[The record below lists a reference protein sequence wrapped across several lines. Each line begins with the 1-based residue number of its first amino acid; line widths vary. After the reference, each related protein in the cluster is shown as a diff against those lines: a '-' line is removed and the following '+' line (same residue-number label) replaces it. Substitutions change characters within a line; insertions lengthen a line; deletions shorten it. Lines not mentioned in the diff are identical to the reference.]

1 MVSDSFQKRVNDLKR
16 RLPEAMPRDRYR
28 IQRGLSELH
37 RLWNTERRHN
47 AHGRL
52 GLLDRQ
58 LKQSIERRQW
68 RRTHRPRPDL
78 NADLPIAK
86 KTNLIVDAITSNR
99 VVVISGETGSGKTTQ
114 IPKLCLM
121 AGRGID
127 GIIGCTQPRRI
138 AAVTVA
144 QRIAEEIGESVGGS
158 VGYKIRFTDRSRDD
172 GFIKIMTDGILLSEA
187 QADPYLNAY
196 DTIIVDEAHERS
208 INIDFVLGVLRTL
221 LDKRRDLKVIITSAT
236 IDTAKFAKAFGD
248 APIIEVSGRFY
259 PVDVR
264 YPGDPGTVSSSED
277 DTYVESAVAT
287 VSRLLQAR
295 RRGDILVF
303 MPTEQDIRE
312 CCAALGGIADHRT
325 TILPL
330 YARLSGSDQQRV
342 FAACRGRK
350 IIVSTNV
357 AETSIT
363 IPGITY
369 VVDTGLARIPRYN
382 PRTRI
387 TALPVVP
394 ISRSSADQRKGR
406 CGRVA
411 NGICIR
417 LYPEA
422 DYLARPLHTPPEI
435 LRANLAEV
443 ILRMIAVNLGDIE
456 NFPFVDGPAPQSVR
470 DGFDHLSELGAIRE
484 SGGKAG
490 NRRCVL
496 TGEGRVMARMPL
508 DPRLAK
514 ILIQANRE
522 KCLHA
527 AAVIV
532 AALSIQ
538 DPRERPS
545 GQSADA
551 DAAHGRFQHPASDFL
566 TLLNIWHAFQQV
578 ERTQKTWGPAKR
590 FCKMHYLSFRR
601 MREWRD
607 VLRQIAVVLRE
618 QGMLKG
624 SLKDDIVVSPEMGP
638 SHPMYRAIHTSI
650 LSGFLSSIAQ
660 KKSNT
665 LYTAA
670 KGRETMIFPGSGLFK
685 HPPGWVVAAELVETT
700 RLFAR
705 TVAEIDNA
713 WLEELGGDLC
723 RYTHRDPHWERKRGE
738 VIVREQ
744 VSLFGLIILDG
755 RPVPYGRIDSRHAS
769 DIFIRKALVE
779 GDMRQPLAFMARN
792 QQMIDE
798 LRSLEDK
805 VRRRDVMVSDE
816 DLFLFYR
823 DRLPFNVFD
832 IRSLEQW
839 LETRGHEASLHM
851 GEADLLRKPPED
863 DELAMFPDTLTLGDK
878 EFSCHYRYDP
888 GTSDDGVTVRIPDI
902 DAPTLLPD
910 RLDWLVPGL
919 LREKIAAMIRGLPKV
934 YRKRLVPINDTV
946 DRILSELPRTEKS
959 LVGQLGRFI
968 YERFNID
975 IPSSAWPDEDL
986 PEHLRMRISILG
998 PDGQE
1003 VRAGRDLSMLQQ
1015 SGASALDSSEL
1026 KALQSKWERESV
1038 VEWNFGDLPEEIPV
1052 VINDKPSWMVYPAL
1066 EKTETGIH
1074 LRLFQNPV
1082 KALESHRAGVAALF
1096 EIHLARDLKHFRRQ
1110 LTLAAST
1117 ARQCVYLGGAAH
1129 IEESIYLC
1137 VVRSFFHKN
1146 IRTETAFLAR
1156 AVSSRSELF
1165 PMGQRISNVAIPVI
1179 QSVFQVRSALS
1190 EMAQKVAHS
1199 PLLKDFLG
1207 DIHQELDKLVPSNFI
1222 ELYAVDRMGHLERY
1236 VRALGIRAQRGVD
1249 HYEKDRVRAETLRP
1263 FSEKLTEMLGALTT
1277 RASEEKKQAV
1287 EEYFWL
1293 LEEYKVSLFAQEL
1306 RTAVPVSRKRLER
1319 KAGEIERMI

>member
-1 MVSDSFQKRVNDLKR
+1 MASDSFQKRVNNLKR
-16 RLPEAMPRDRYR
+16 RLPGAMSRDRYR
-28 IQRGLSELH
+28 IQRGFSELH
-37 RLWNTERRHN
+37 RLWKTGRHHE
-47 AHGRL
+47 ARGRL
-52 GLLDRQ
+52 DRLDRQ

-68 RRTHRPRPDL
+68 RRSHRPSPDL
-78 NADLPIAK
+78 TADLPIAK
-86 KTNLIVDAITSNR
+86 KANLIIDAITSNR

-121 AGRGID
+121 AGCGID
-127 GIIGCTQPRRI
+127 GMIGCTQPRRI

-187 QADPYLNAY
+187 QSDRYLNAY

-221 LDKRRDLKVIITSAT
+221 IDKRRDLKVIITSAT
-236 IDTAKFAKAFGD
+236 IDTGKFAKAFGD
-248 APIIEVSGRFY
+248 APIIEVSGRRY

-264 YPGDPGTVSSSED
+264 YPGDPGTVLPSED
-277 DTYVESAVAT
+277 DTHVESAVAT
-287 VSRLLQAR
+287 VSRLLQTR

-303 MPTEQDIRE
+303 MPTEQDIWE
-312 CCAALGGIADHRT
+312 CCAALGGIADRPT

-342 FAACRGRK
+342 FAACRGQK

-411 NGICIR
+411 DGICIR
-417 LYPEA
+417 LYPEEE
-422 DYLARPLHTPPEI
+422 YLARPLHTPPEI

-443 ILRMIAVNLGDIE
+443 ILRMIALDLGDIE

-470 DGFDHLSELGAIRE
+470 DGFDHLNELGAIRE

-490 NRRCVL
+490 KRRCVL

-514 ILIQANRE
+514 ILIRAHRE
-522 KCLHA
+522 NCLHA

-538 DPRERPS
+538 DPRERPA
-545 GQSADA
+545 GQSKAA

-566 TLLNIWHAFQQV
+566 TLLNIWHAFQEAV
-578 ERTQKTWGPAKR
+578 RTQKSWGPAKR
-590 FCKMHYLSFRR
+590 FCKMHYLSVRR

-607 VLRQIAVVLRE
+607 VLQQIAVVLRE

-624 SLKDDIVVSPEMGP
+624 SLKDDIIVSPEMGP

-660 KKSNT
+660 KKRDT

-738 VIVREQ
+738 VMVREQ

-769 DIFIRKALVE
+769 EIFIRKALVE

-823 DRLPFNVFD
+823 DRLPSNVFD
-832 IRSLEQW
+832 VRSLKQW
-839 LETRGHEASLHM
+839 LKSRDHEASLHM
-851 GEADLLRKPPED
+851 GKADLLRKPPED
-863 DELAMFPDTLTLGDK
+863 DELAMFPDMLTVGDK
-878 EFSCHYRYDP
+878 AFSCHYRYDP
-888 GTSDDGVTVRIPDI
+888 GTPDDGVTVRIPGI
-902 DAPTLLPD
+902 DAPNLSPD
-910 RLDWLVPGL
+910 SLDWLVPGL
-919 LREKIAAMIRGLPKV
+919 LREKITAMIRGLPKA

-946 DRILSELPRTEKS
+946 DRILSEMPRTETA
-959 LVGQLGRFI
+959 LMGQLGRFI

-975 IPSSAWPDEDL
+975 IPSSAWPDEGL

-998 PDGQE
+998 PAGQE
-1003 VRAGRDLSMLQQ
+1003 LRAGRDLSMLQQ

-1026 KALQSKWERESV
+1026 KALRSKWERESV
-1038 VEWNFGDLPEEIPV
+1038 VEWDFGDLPEEIPV
-1052 VINDKPSWMVYPAL
+1052 VLNDTPTWMVYPAL
-1066 EKTETGIH
+1066 ENTETGIH
-1074 LRLFQNPV
+1074 LRLFQYPV
-1082 KALESHRAGVAALF
+1082 QAMASHRAGVAALF
-1096 EIHLARDLKHFRRQ
+1096 EIHLAGDLKHFRRQ
-1110 LTLAAST
+1110 LTLTTST
-1117 ARQCVYLGGAAH
+1117 ARQCAYLGGAAH
-1129 IEESIYLC
+1129 IEESIYRC
-1137 VVRSFFHKN
+1137 VTRSFFHKN
-1146 IRTETAFLAR
+1146 IRTETDFLAH

-1165 PMGQRISNVAIPVI
+1165 PMGQRISAAAGPVI
-1179 QSVFQVRSALS
+1179 QSVFQVRTALL
-1190 EMAQKVAHS
+1190 EMVQTVAHS

-1207 DIHQELDKLVPSNFI
+1207 DIHQELEKLVPSNFI
-1222 ELYAVDRMGHLERY
+1222 ELYAVDRMRHLARY

-1263 FSEKLTEMLGALTT
+1263 FSEKLTEMLVALKT
-1277 RASEEKKQAV
+1277 RASDEKKQAV
-1287 EEYFWL
+1287 EEFFWL

-1306 RTAVPVSRKRLER
+1306 RTAVPVSRKRLEK
-1319 KAGEIERMI
+1319 KAVEIERMI